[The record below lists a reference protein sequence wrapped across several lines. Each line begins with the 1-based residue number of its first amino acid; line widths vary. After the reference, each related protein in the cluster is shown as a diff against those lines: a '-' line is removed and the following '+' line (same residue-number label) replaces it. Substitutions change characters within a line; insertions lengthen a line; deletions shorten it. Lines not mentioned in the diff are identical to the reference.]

1 MREASEAFLRDVQL
15 LPGSLDEAIA
25 RRIVGTTALF
35 QGDYV
40 GARRHLEQALTAY
53 NSERDRDLVS
63 RFGYDVGVQIQ
74 AMLAIV
80 LWALGQFE
88 ESEGVSRS
96 GLSLSAQTRHNPSM
110 AFAHFYAGILSAIRR
125 NPVHAAAHAQALF
138 GLAREHGM
146 PLWLAHATFFLGW
159 VNWWAGIRD
168 GEAGMREG
176 LRLLRDKNIRHFE
189 PLFGTLIA
197 EIEANAGDTQ
207 AGLATIDAQLATVG
221 KTGEEWFLGE
231 IHRIRGE
238 ILLKSETANTGPA
251 KEAFLAAIAIAQQ
264 QKAKSFELQAA
275 LSLAKLY
282 QSTGHLGDAH
292 AVLATALEG
301 FSPTPQFPEI
311 ADAQTL
317 LAALA

>member
-1 MREASEAFLRDVQL
+1 
-15 LPGSLDEAIA
+15 
-25 RRIVGTTALF
+25 
-35 QGDYV
+35 
-40 GARRHLEQALTAY
+40 
-53 NSERDRDLVS
+53 
-63 RFGYDVGVQIQ
+63 
-74 AMLAIV
+74 
-80 LWALGQFE
+80 
-88 ESEGVSRS
+88 
-96 GLSLSAQTRHNPSM
+96 M

-125 NPVHAAAHAQALF
+125 NPVHAAAHAQALLA
-138 GLAREHGM
+138 LAREHGM
-146 PLWLAHATFFLGW
+146 PLWLAHATFFVGW

-176 LRLLRDKNIRHFE
+176 LRLLRDNNIRVLE
-189 PLFGTLIA
+189 PLFGALMA

-238 ILLKSETANTGPA
+238 ILLKCETANTGPA

-282 QSTGHLGDAH
+282 QSTGHPGDAH

-301 FSPTPQFPEI
+301 LSRTPQFPEI
-311 ADAQTL
+311 ADAQAL

>member
-1 MREASEAFLRDVQL
+1 
-15 LPGSLDEAIA
+15 
-25 RRIVGTTALF
+25 
-35 QGDYV
+35 
-40 GARRHLEQALTAY
+40 
-53 NSERDRDLVS
+53 
-63 RFGYDVGVQIQ
+63 
-74 AMLAIV
+74 
-80 LWALGQFE
+80 
-88 ESEGVSRS
+88 
-96 GLSLSAQTRHNPSM
+96 
-110 AFAHFYAGILSAIRR
+110 
-125 NPVHAAAHAQALF
+125 
-138 GLAREHGM
+138 
-146 PLWLAHATFFLGW
+146 
-159 VNWWAGIRD
+159 
-168 GEAGMREG
+168 MREG
-176 LRLLRDKNIRHFE
+176 LGLLRDKNIRHFE

-264 QKAKSFELQAA
+264 QKAKSFELRAA

-282 QSTGHLGDAH
+282 QSTGHPGDAH

-301 FSPTPQFPEI
+301 FSPTPQFAEI

-317 LAALA
+317 LAALS